1 MKTMLTAI
9 ILMVIFQVSCGSV
22 QDSAL
27 NGTKDKNSSNDPNS
41 TDKEGQLLSNGDYFN
56 VDGYVSPI
64 NISVNGKQY
73 RDSEDFYTQEL
84 KRLQSEVKKEY
95 AGYQL
100 SFDAAVGL
108 RNFKTGMYVFL
119 VAANDTGVA
128 SEAYVDSTG
137 KFSFML
143 DGKVDKKAM
152 YTLRATKR
160 IGLRLTK
167 GEEVISWCYN
177 MYAEKEIALETNPVV
192 LRSFETVVTQYQCSE
207 QSDGIQLPEREQD
220 IKTEM
225 DQEWAD
231 ANDKEVKRTAAVNAQ
246 AKKEQE
252 SPAPSTPTP
261 TPTSTPTPTPTPTSA
276 PATTSEEGSN

>member
-9 ILMVIFQVSCGSV
+9 IMMVVFQVSCGAA

-27 NGTKDKNSSNDPNS
+27 NGAKDNNSNDP
-41 TDKEGQLLSNGDYFN
+41 TDKNGQLLANGDYFN

-84 KRLQSEVKKEY
+84 KRLQAEVKKEY

-108 RNFKTGMYVFL
+108 KNFKTGMYVFL
-119 VAANDTGVA
+119 VAASDTGVA
-128 SEAYVDSTG
+128 SESYVDSTG

-143 DGKVDKKAM
+143 DGKVDQKAM

-207 QSDGIQLPEREQD
+207 QNDGIQLPEREED
-220 IKTEM
+220 DLKTEM
-225 DQEWAD
+225 DQDWAK
-231 ANDKEVKRTAAVNAQ
+231 ANDKEVKRTEAVNAQ
-246 AKKEQE
+246 ANKEQD
-252 SPAPSTPTP
+252 
-261 TPTSTPTPTPTPTSA
+261 A
-276 PATTSEEGSN
+276 PAASSSSSVKE

>member
-1 MKTMLTAI
+1 M
-9 ILMVIFQVSCGSV
+9 MVVFQVSCGSV

-27 NGTKDKNSSNDPNS
+27 NGSKDKDNKNSSSNDPS
-41 TDKEGQLLSNGDYFN
+41 AEKDGQLLNGDYFN

-64 NISVNGKQY
+64 NISVNNKQY

-108 RNFKTGMYVFL
+108 KNFKTGMYVFL
-119 VAANDTGVA
+119 VAAGETGVA

-167 GEEVISWCYN
+167 GDEVISWCYN

-192 LRSFETVVTQYQCSE
+192 LRSFETAVTQYQCSE
-207 QSDGIQLPEREQD
+207 QNDGIQLPEREQD

-252 SPAPSTPTP
+252 ASSKAQTQTTETTSPTSENTPTP
-261 TPTSTPTPTPTPTSA
+261 TPTLE
-276 PATTSEEGSN
+276 TTSEVK